1 MALALSNGH
10 IYDEFGRIRIKHPLL
25 EDAHRLYDDLRYAK
39 RHGGGRPQK
48 CGALFAPS
56 QSGKTMSI
64 TTYIETVVVDELIQ
78 QGRYPADMDRKEIAR
93 LQKTVVHVTLSAKA
107 TPKSLAID
115 ILNAFGDPASSRGTT
130 QGLLK
135 RVYDYLR
142 HYGTELLAID
152 EIQHLSDK
160 LVRSDGKASSR
171 TGLAESTAVTDTLK
185 TMLLHGV
192 TPMLFV
198 GIPEARHYLFNDVQ
212 LAARCVKELNFEAL
226 EIADPAQRQ
235 IFLGFVGKL
244 GLKLKRHS
252 LFEEETDLLSG
263 DVPAC
268 IHAVA
273 GGRLGMAANLVLA
286 ACVEAREQGASK
298 VTREHLSDATDGW
311 AIRMGIIDYNPF
323 RLGVREIELEAAE

>member
-1 MALALSNGH
+1 MALAVSNGQ

-39 RHGGGRPQK
+39 RHSFGQPQK
-48 CGALFAPS
+48 WAALFAPS

-64 TTYIETVVVDELIQ
+64 TTYIETTVVDELIQ
-78 QGRYPADMDRKEIAR
+78 QGRFPPDMDRKEIAR

-135 RVYDYLR
+135 RVYEYLR
-142 HYGTELLAID
+142 YHGTELLAID

-160 LVRSDGKASSR
+160 LVSAEGVTSR
-171 TGLAESTAVTDTLK
+171 TGIAESTAVTDTLK

-192 TPMLFV
+192 TPMMFI
-198 GIPEARHYLFNDVQ
+198 GIGEARHHLFNDVQ
-212 LAARCVKELNFEAL
+212 LAARCVKELDFGAL
-226 EIADPAQRQ
+226 DIADPAQRK
-235 IFLGFVGKL
+235 IFFDFVGKL
-244 GLKLKRHS
+244 GLKLKRHG
-252 LFEEETDLLSG
+252 LFEEDTDLLSG

-268 IHAVA
+268 VYAVA
-273 GGRLGMAANLVLA
+273 GGRLGMAANLLLA
-286 ACVEAREQGASK
+286 ACVEAREAGATR

-311 AIRMGIIDYNPF
+311 AIPMGIVAYNPF
-323 RLGVREIELEAAE
+323 RTGVRQVIVEAAE

>member
-1 MALALSNGH
+1 MALAISNGH
-10 IYDEFGRIRIKHPLL
+10 IYSEFGRIRIKHPLL
-25 EDAHRLYDDLRYAK
+25 EDAHKLYDDLRYAK
-39 RHGGGRPQK
+39 RHGNGQPQK
-48 CGALFAPS
+48 WGALFAPS

-78 QGRYPADMDRKEIAR
+78 QGKFPPDMDRKEIAR

-115 ILNAFGDPASSRGTT
+115 ILTSFGDPAPSRGTT

-135 RVYDYLR
+135 RAYEYLR
-142 HYGTELLAID
+142 YHGTELLAID

-160 LVRSDGKASSR
+160 LVSSKGVHSR
-171 TGLAESTAVTDTLK
+171 AGIAESTAVTDTLK
-185 TMLLHGV
+185 TMLLHGL
-192 TPMLFV
+192 TPMIFV
-198 GIPEARHYLFNDVQ
+198 GIAEARHHLFNDVQ
-212 LAARCVKELNFEAL
+212 LAARCVRELNFAAL
-226 EIADPAQRQ
+226 DIADPAQRKV
-235 IFLGFVGKL
+235 FFDFVGKL
-244 GLKLKRHS
+244 GLKLKRHE

-286 ACVEAREQGASK
+286 ACVEAREQKATR

-311 AIRMGIIDYNPF
+311 AIPMGLVGYNPF
-323 RLGVREIELEAAE
+323 RIGARQVILEAAE